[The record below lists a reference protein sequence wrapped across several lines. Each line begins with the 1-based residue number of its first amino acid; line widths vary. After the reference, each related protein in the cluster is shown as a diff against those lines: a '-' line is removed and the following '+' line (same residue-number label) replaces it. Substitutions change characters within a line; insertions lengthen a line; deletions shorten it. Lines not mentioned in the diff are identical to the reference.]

1 MVISKNEEVGVSKKL
16 SFLKI
21 DECDPGDV
29 CWIVL
34 KNYSKPILATIQS
47 KIEIENAVSLALSIN
62 DDPVASLTSLR
73 PKIRPMSFRRNNKT
87 TGDTNETGKTK
98 LYF

>member
-1 MVISKNEEVGVSKKL
+1 VISKNEEVGVSKKL

-47 KIEIENAVSLALSIN
+47 KIEIENAVHVLTNN
-62 DDPVASLTSLR
+62 DGYRTVACAHAFWEE
-73 PKIRPMSFRRNNKT
+73 KDAKEFKKVNKNN
-87 TGDTNETGKTK
+87 
-98 LYF
+98 L